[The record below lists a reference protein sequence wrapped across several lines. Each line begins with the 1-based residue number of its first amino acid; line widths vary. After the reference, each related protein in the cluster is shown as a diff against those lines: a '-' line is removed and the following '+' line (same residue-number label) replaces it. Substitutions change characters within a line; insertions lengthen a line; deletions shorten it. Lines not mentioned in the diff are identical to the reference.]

1 MQSPETS
8 RGTRRPRGASLQ
20 SAAAVR
26 ARVSSV
32 GRRGHVVVA
41 RQRLLKNV
49 TLPIRERT
57 AHLFGDTTIDRQ
69 FGWGGTPL
77 KTYQGTPMVT
87 SDGTETRRRV

>member
-1 MQSPETS
+1 VQSPETS

-20 SAAAVR
+20 SVAAVR
-26 ARVSSV
+26 ARVFSV
-32 GRRGHVVVA
+32 GRRGHAVVA
-41 RQRLLKNV
+41 RQQLLDNV

-57 AHLFGDTTIDRQ
+57 AHLFGDTTSDGQ

-77 KTYQGTPMVT
+77 KVYQGTPMVT